1 MGAATR
7 FEVLAEDA
15 ASSLRAG
22 VLHTPHGIIPTPA
35 FMPVG
40 TRATV
45 KALTPADVRASG
57 ARCVLANTYHLMRIA
72 QTIQQRGGLHAFM
85 RWDGPILT
93 DSGGFQLFSIGDP
106 VELSPETAI
115 QVQEQ
120 LGADLIM
127 PLDVCLGADVTR
139 AATEQALEQT
149 QQWWRRSLAARRRD
163 DQALF
168 VIVQGGLFADLRA
181 EAARAAAGE
190 DPPGFAI
197 GGLSVG
203 EPASLTAAMLEATLA
218 ELPPDKPRY
227 LMGVGSPA
235 EVVAYAKK
243 GVDLFDCVL
252 PTRLARTGCVW
263 TDLAGGRLDL
273 ARGAQVTRGG
283 PISEGCCC
291 LACTRF
297 DVGALATLF
306 LAREQLAYRLASLHN
321 LTVLSRALDTIRT
334 EALSVAYT
342 GRGSGMV
349 GNVRNL

>member
-1 MGAATR
+1 VR
-7 FEVLAEDA
+7 FEVLARQSA
-15 ASSLRAG
+15 LRVG
-22 VLHTPHGIIPTPA
+22 LLQTPHGTIPTPA

-57 ARCVLANTYHLMRIA
+57 AACVLANTYHLLGRR
-72 QTIQQRGGLHAFM
+72 QEVQRLGGLHGFM

-93 DSGGFQLFSIGDP
+93 DSGGFQLFSIADP
-106 VELSPETAI
+106 VELSPELAI
-115 QVQEQ
+115 QAQEQ

-127 PLDVCLGADVTR
+127 PLDVCLR
-139 AATEQALEQT
+139 AEASYAEAEEALATT
-149 QQWWRRSLAARRRD
+149 QQWWRRSLAARGRD

-168 VIVQGGLFADLRA
+168 AIVQGGMYADLRR
-181 EAARAAAGE
+181 EAARAATQQ

-203 EPASLTAAMLEATLA
+203 EPASTTEAMLRQTLA
-218 ELPPDKPRY
+218 ELPTHKPRY

-235 EVVAYAKK
+235 EVQAYARL

-263 TDLAGGRLDL
+263 TDLAGTRLDL
-273 ARGAQVTRGG
+273 ARGGLLTRRG
-283 PISEGCCC
+283 PIAEGCCC

-297 DVGALATLF
+297 DVGAVAAMF
-306 LAREQLAYRLASLHN
+306 LAREQMAYRLASLHN